1 MKTQQLMAP
10 LTGQVLAIEQVP
22 DPVFSEKML
31 GTGFAINPKEGVL
44 YAPFTGMVKQLAA
57 TAHSITLISESG
69 AEVLMHIGVDT
80 VNLKGVGFTP
90 RVQVNQMVD
99 AGMPLIEFDLSY
111 LSEAAPCS
119 WVIFVLLNSDEFDWS
134 LPQSLPYEVTALSTS
149 SICLTD
155 KNATTSIMVDQTDGA
170 AVQATACVGHSNG
183 LHARPAALVQKKA
196 KEFTSDIELIYESST
211 ANAKSTLS
219 LLMLSIPEQAM
230 VTIRAQGAD
239 AQLAIQAMVKVLEM
253 VTDAEEQLSA
263 EVIINSVPQGAI
275 QTQEGTHIG
284 VIAARGLA
292 IGRVFQ
298 LTMDWP
304 EFDEVFSD
312 VAHERQRLLE
322 AFSFVRTHL
331 NSMASTNNCEGLAQ
345 KEIQAAH
352 LNLLDDDIWQDS
364 IIKAIE
370 RSMPSGKAVRNST
383 QQLMNKLAES
393 PLAIFRERANDLKD
407 IATQV
412 LYALMPH
419 SEIAQQQ
426 LIVPEGSVLVAED
439 LLPSILN
446 SDSKNNIVAMV
457 TANGGT
463 TSHVAIMARSLGI
476 PFLVAMKHEILK
488 LQNGQE
494 VIIDAEQGLLKE
506 NPTELDKEI
515 LLQRVNQAKE
525 QQQTALASAHLPA
538 STIDGRVIDVAANIG
553 HAGETIQAFEH
564 GADGVGLVRTELL
577 FMDRTDMPLSSEQLD
592 YYQTIVD
599 QLKGKK
605 AIIRTLDIGA
615 DKQLSYVNM
624 PKEDNP
630 SLGMRGVRLSL
641 ARSEILDAQLMALLQ
656 VKPAS
661 SCRIMLPMIADLE
674 EVLQV
679 RRRLIELAQQLNIT
693 ELPELGIMLEVPS
706 AALLADQLG
715 KYVDFFSIGTNDLTQ
730 YVLAMD
736 RCQTELASKLDGL
749 HPAVLR
755 MIAYACKGAQKH
767 DKWVG
772 VCGALAEENLAVPIL
787 IGLGV
792 TELSVGALNVP
803 QIKALV
809 RRCKYSDCVLLADE
823 CMQLTSANEIR
834 AKAQDFLESM
844 T

>member
-1 MKTQQLMAP
+1 MKKQQLTVP
-10 LTGQVLAIEQVP
+10 LTGQILPIEQVP

-31 GTGFAINPKEGVL
+31 GEGFAISPKEGVL
-44 YAPFTGMVKQLAA
+44 YAPFTGMVKQLA
-57 TAHSITLISESG
+57 TTGHSITLVSEAG

-80 VNLKGVGFTP
+80 VNLKGVGFKSQ
-90 RVQVNQMVD
+90 VQMNQMVQ
-99 AGMPLIEFDLSY
+99 AGAPLIEFDLPY

-119 WVIFVLLNSDEFDWS
+119 WVIFVLLNSDAFDWHLTQSS
-134 LPQSLPYEVTALSTS
+134 LCHVTALSAS
-149 SICLTD
+149 SIYLVD
-155 KNATTSIMVDQTDGA
+155 KNSAASEVVDKADENM
-170 AVQATACVGHSNG
+170 VQALACVGHSNG
-183 LHARPAALVQKKA
+183 LHARPAALVQKTA
-196 KEFTSDIELIYESST
+196 KEFLSDIEIIYESST

-219 LLMLSIPEQAM
+219 LLMLSIPEQAT
-230 VTIRAQGAD
+230 VTIRAHGVD
-239 AQLAIQAMVKVLEM
+239 AQSAIQAMVNVLEKI
-253 VTDAEEQLSA
+253 TDVEERIHVESF
-263 EVIINSVPQGAI
+263 NSLISQELLPQ
-275 QTQEGTHIG
+275 TGTHIG

-298 LTMDWP
+298 LVMDWP
-304 EFDEVFSD
+304 EFDESFSNA
-312 VAHERQRLLE
+312 AHEKQRMLE
-322 AFSFVRTHL
+322 AFSSVRAQL
-331 NSMASTNNCEGLAQ
+331 SLISSINSQDKVQ

-352 LNLLDDDIWQDS
+352 LNLLDDDIWHNS
-364 IIKAIE
+364 IVKAIE
-370 RSMPSGKAVRNST
+370 QSMPAGQAVRTCT

-407 IATQV
+407 IGTQI
-412 LYALMPH
+412 LYELMPC
-419 SEIAQQQ
+419 ADGVQQQ
-426 LIVPEGSVLVAED
+426 PVFPEHTVLIAED
-439 LLPSILN
+439 LLPSVLN
-446 SDSKNNIVAMV
+446 SDSKHNIVAMV
-457 TANGGT
+457 SANGGT

-476 PFLVAMKHEILK
+476 PFLVAMKHEVLK

-494 VIIDAEQGLLKE
+494 VIVDAEHGLLKE
-506 NPTELDKEI
+506 NPTEQDKKEF
-515 LLQRVNQAKE
+515 LQRISYAKE
-525 QQQTALASAHLPA
+525 QQKTAFATAHLPA
-538 STIDGRVIDVAANIG
+538 VTADGRVIEVAANIG
-553 HAGETIQAFEH
+553 HADEAIQAFEN

-577 FMDRTDMPLSSEQLD
+577 FMERTTMPEALEQLD
-592 YYQTIVD
+592 YYQTIIN

-641 ARSEILDAQLMALLQ
+641 ARSEILDAQLTALLQ
-656 VKPAS
+656 VKPAA
-661 SCRIMLPMIADLE
+661 SCRIMLPMVSDVE

-679 RRRLIELAQQLNIT
+679 RKRLRELAQQLNIT

-715 KYVDFFSIGTNDLTQ
+715 KHVDFFSIGTNDLTQ

-736 RCQTELASKLDGL
+736 RCQPELVNKLDGL

-755 MIAYACKGAQKH
+755 MISYACSGAQKH
-767 DKWVG
+767 EKWVG
-772 VCGALAEENLAVPIL
+772 VCGALAEEVLAVPIL

-792 TELSVGALNVP
+792 TELSVGALSVP

-809 RRCKYSDCVLLADE
+809 RRCTYLDCMTLVEE
-823 CMQLTSANEIR
+823 CVQLTSAQEVR
-834 AKAQDFLESM
+834 ARAQVFLASI